1 MVSNLRAPE
10 YKTTITTIL
19 IELTADDIAT
29 IDAAGAKGAKRLA
42 ARTFIKR
49 AVVVGLVG
57 GAVFGICGYLGIDIF

>member
-1 MVSNLRAPE
+1 MGL
-10 YKTTITTIL
+10 T
-19 IELTADDIAT
+19 ELTADDIAT

-49 AVVVGLVG
+49 AVAVGLIG